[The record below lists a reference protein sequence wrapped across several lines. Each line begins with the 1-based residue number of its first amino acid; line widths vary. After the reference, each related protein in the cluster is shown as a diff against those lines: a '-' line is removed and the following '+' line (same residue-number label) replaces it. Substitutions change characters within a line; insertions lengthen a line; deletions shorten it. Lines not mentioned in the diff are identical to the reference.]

1 MPIIRTFVPFVAAS
15 SRMHYQQFIRYN
27 VIGCVLWVMLCCGG
41 GYYFGNI
48 PFVKEHFSMVVIGII
63 LVSLIPAVFSALRA
77 RFSHPVESED

>member
-1 MPIIRTFVPFVAAS
+1 
-15 SRMHYQQFIRYN
+15 
-27 VIGCVLWVMLCCGG
+27 MLCCGG